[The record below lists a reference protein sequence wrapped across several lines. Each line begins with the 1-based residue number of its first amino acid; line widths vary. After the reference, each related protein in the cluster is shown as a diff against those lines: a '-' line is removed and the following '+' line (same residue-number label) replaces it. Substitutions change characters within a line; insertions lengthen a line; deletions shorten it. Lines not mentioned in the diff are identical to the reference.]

1 VKTKTNPT
9 NNATSVTVTRELRRE
24 DDKAMED
31 DGQGPQKK
39 FIKPVE
45 PTVNPRADGL
55 RSSRGS
61 RG

>member
-1 VKTKTNPT
+1 
-9 NNATSVTVTRELRRE
+9 VTVTRELRRE